1 MIVASAR
8 RSMRWHESDAA
19 HWVVDGG
26 ERCFALCVQGAYARK
41 RPVLPLFFLAST
53 CVIVVEECV
62 CKNQGLLTGCA
73 MWRAETAFN
82 GSGTVEI
89 AC

>member
-26 ERCFALCVQGAYARK
+26 RG
-41 RPVLPLFFLAST
+41 VLPRVFKVPMLENGPFYPCFFLHPRA
-53 CVIVVEECV
+53 CVWLKSALQKWREKFPQNSV
-62 CKNQGLLTGCA
+62 N
-73 MWRAETAFN
+73 RAETAFN